1 MNVSGVL
8 TQKKKIK
15 KNLLEKK
22 KKDGH
27 LKKGKKQTPFKIL
40 I

>member
-8 TQKKKIK
+8 TQKKKK
-15 KNLLEKK
+15 KISWKKK
-22 KKDGH
+22 KKDRH